1 MSAREVSNIFSV
13 AFAFRKNHLTPP
25 CDYRMSSRGTKK
37 IKLFYL
43 LEVNKTLIDTNELY
57 MNLYATGQA
66 LGTSK
71 ENYVFEVV
79 NKTPLTLSVSFL
91 LGDAQGFEEFYR

>member
-1 MSAREVSNIFSV
+1 
-13 AFAFRKNHLTPP
+13 
-25 CDYRMSSRGTKK
+25 
-37 IKLFYL
+37 
-43 LEVNKTLIDTNELY
+43 

>member
-1 MSAREVSNIFSV
+1 M
-13 AFAFRKNHLTPP
+13 
-25 CDYRMSSRGTKK
+25 
-37 IKLFYL
+37 